1 VPAGPRPWSRPCSTA
16 LLPGR
21 PAPGHCRAWPLG
33 VAQVRPVE
41 QGLATAWGQGLATA
55 EQHLAQDQA
64 ARPDTP
70 LPLTKCL
77 VAAPAT
83 SRCYGCGAGACGRM
97 TSPRMLRTSAEPM
110 IRGSRAKVGRAES
123 ATLALRV
130 RLVWIPIQFM
140 SASSLSHS
148 RSARS
153 RSTPAMGPRMRRH
166 GTVCQVTPPP
176 GESRS
181 PRTGRARTHQESFIL
196 LTI

>member
-1 VPAGPRPWSRPCSTA
+1 VDTWKLVTRSKARLRAGRTRVPAGPRPWSRPCSTA

-110 IRGSRAKVGRAES
+110 IRGSRKGWEGGERDLGAES
-123 ATLALRV
+123 TTCLDSD
-130 RLVWIPIQFM
+130 PIHERF
-140 SASSLSHS
+140 
-148 RSARS
+148 
-153 RSTPAMGPRMRRH
+153 
-166 GTVCQVTPPP
+166 
-176 GESRS
+176 
-181 PRTGRARTHQESFIL
+181 
-196 LTI
+196 